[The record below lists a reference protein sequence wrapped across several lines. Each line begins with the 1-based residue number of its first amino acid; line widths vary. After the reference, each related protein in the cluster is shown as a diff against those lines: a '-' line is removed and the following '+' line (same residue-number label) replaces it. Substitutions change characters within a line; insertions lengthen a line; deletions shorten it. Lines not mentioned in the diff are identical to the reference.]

1 MKYSGRAL
9 MSFCLVLIAIWVVIT
24 ALKWPFRAALFP
36 VMIGS
41 LVFLMSAAELFLN
54 LLGGEKGGEE
64 VSGFDFRLSE
74 NGDQGLVR
82 RRTLSM
88 FVSILVFFFLILLV
102 GFHVSI
108 PVFFFLFLKFKAKEK
123 WPISLGL
130 AALAWVSFYGLF
142 VWLLHINFPQGWIQG
157 WLGTVGIGL

>member
-1 MKYSGRAL
+1 VKYSGKAL
-9 MSFCLVLIAIWVVIT
+9 MSFCLVLIAIWVVMT

-36 VMIGS
+36 VIIGS

-54 LLGGEKGGEE
+54 LLRRENGGEE
-64 VSGFDFRLSE
+64 TSGLDFRLTE
-74 NGDQGLVR
+74 DGDPGLVW

-108 PVFFFLFLKFKAKEK
+108 LIFFFLFLKFKAKEK
-123 WPISLGL
+123 WRISLGL
-130 AALAWVSFYGLF
+130 TALAWVSFYGLF
-142 VWLLHINFPQGWIQG
+142 IRLLHINFPQGWIQG
-157 WLGTVGIGL
+157 WLGTIGIGL

>member
-1 MKYSGRAL
+1 MKYIGKAL
-9 MSFCLVLIAIWVVIT
+9 MSFCLVLISIWVVIT

-41 LVFLMSAAELFLN
+41 LVFFMSAAELFLS

-64 VSGFDFRLSE
+64 VSGLDFKLSE
-74 NGDQGLVR
+74 DGDQGLVR

-142 VWLLHINFPQGWIQG
+142 IWLLHINFPQGWIQR
-157 WLGTVGIGL
+157 WLGTIGVGL